1 MGGGRRYTCPIVRL
15 FLPPHQLISVMKV
28 LLAEYATA
36 NDPALAPEGAAMLR
50 VLAASF
56 GRCGYEVVSPG
67 PGDFGEEIARLA
79 PGCDCGLVIAPDCL
93 LYRYTAI
100 LERLTHNL
108 GCGSMNAAV
117 SADKRQTSRILA
129 RHGIAAPEEV
139 THGKGVVKPVT
150 GCGSLGVVLT
160 DRAPGPGE
168 IATRYIEGEHLSVS
182 LVASRVVGNACLY
195 YTGEPSLPLAL
206 NRQIIRIDDE
216 GRFHYEGGETP
227 VDHPRREEI
236 RKTAARAVQVLG
248 CQGYAGVDLVVTPD
262 QVYVVDV
269 NPRITTSIVGIVA
282 CMDEEIADILVTASR
297 GEALAPVH
305 LHGHVRFDSKG
316 TVIHA

>member
-236 RKTAARAVQVLG
+236 RKTAAQAVQVLG

-297 GEALAPVH
+297 GEALTPVH

>member
-1 MGGGRRYTCPIVRL
+1 
-15 FLPPHQLISVMKV
+15 MKV

>member
-1 MGGGRRYTCPIVRL
+1 
-15 FLPPHQLISVMKV
+15 MKV

-129 RHGIAAPEEV
+129 RHGIAVPEEV
-139 THGKGVVKPVT
+139 PKGKGVVKPVT

-282 CMDEEIADILVTASR
+282 CMDEEIADILVMASR